1 MSDALPES
9 GPLDAH
15 PLPLLLLRLH
25 RERRTGTLVLRR
37 EGVEK
42 RVALRDGVPV
52 MAESNLPSESLGIQL
67 LDAGRITREDYARV
81 VETVRKR
88 RCREGVALL
97 GLELVAPRELF
108 ESLKQQ
114 VRRRLLDC
122 LGWPRGDF
130 AFEAGEPVT
139 DEATAFRCDPLPL
152 VQEGVAIHW
161 SRARIR
167 EALSERWNAYMV
179 ATPRTAA
186 LAQRLHRDAEVDR
199 VIAGIDGPEPLG
211 VLLDAAPGPTAIAA
225 LFVLDT
231 IGAVAFQPTPPLA
244 RAAADGDDGGG
255 DSEFVIEVVRTDASA
270 GAARSDSE
278 RRNAA
283 PGAGKAA
290 ASDAQAAKL
299 REELESLHATLRDSD
314 HYALLGVARGAD
326 TAAIRRAYVQAAKRF
341 HPDAVVRL
349 GLHELRERAQAVFA
363 RIAEAHEVLSDAK
376 RRNEYD
382 HSLETGGE
390 DFDAARLVQ
399 AEALYR
405 KAEILLRAGNFAG
418 SIEFLR
424 PAVALWAEEC
434 TYFSALGWALY
445 KKSPSE
451 PKEAREHLERAVALD
466 DRDAIAVFRLGMVL
480 RALGET
486 EAADLAL
493 ARAKRLDPKVKS

>member
-1 MSDALPES
+1 
-9 GPLDAH
+9 
-15 PLPLLLLRLH
+15 
-25 RERRTGTLVLRR
+25 
-37 EGVEK
+37 
-42 RVALRDGVPV
+42 
-52 MAESNLPSESLGIQL
+52 
-67 LDAGRITREDYARV
+67 
-81 VETVRKR
+81 
-88 RCREGVALL
+88 
-97 GLELVAPRELF
+97 
-108 ESLKQQ
+108 
-114 VRRRLLDC
+114 
-122 LGWPRGDF
+122 
-130 AFEAGEPVT
+130 
-139 DEATAFRCDPLPL
+139 
-152 VQEGVAIHW
+152 
-161 SRARIR
+161 
-167 EALSERWNAYMV
+167 
-179 ATPRTAA
+179 
-186 LAQRLHRDAEVDR
+186 